1 MHAIRVALL
10 AGLLMGCGNT
20 DKDLCEDFFEPYPD
34 LITGRVVMETN
45 RPFLDAM
52 QAYRKG
58 DHAAVVD
65 TLESYIRMPGFNKT
79 AHLYLANAYWPR
91 GARTMPSCNWTIW
104 ATTRAAFTAKS
115 ANGTP
120 CSAGCAAVSATGPW
134 RVRRRSPRASTPS
147 RTRPVAWWTA
157 CNEQ

>member
-10 AGLLMGCGNT
+10 AGLLMGCGNS
-20 DKDLCEDFFEPYPD
+20 DKALCEDFFEPYPG

-79 AHLYLANAYWPR
+79 AHLYLANAYLATGRPYDAELQLDHLGNDPR
-91 GARTMPSCNWTIW
+91 GLYRDEREWYTVLCWVCSGQRDRALAGAKKIAARKHTFQDE
-104 ATTRAAFTAKS
+104 A
-115 ANGTP
+115 
-120 CSAGCAAVSATGPW
+120 
-134 RVRRRSPRASTPS
+134 RRLVDRL
-147 RTRPVAWWTA
+147 
-157 CNEQ
+157 Q